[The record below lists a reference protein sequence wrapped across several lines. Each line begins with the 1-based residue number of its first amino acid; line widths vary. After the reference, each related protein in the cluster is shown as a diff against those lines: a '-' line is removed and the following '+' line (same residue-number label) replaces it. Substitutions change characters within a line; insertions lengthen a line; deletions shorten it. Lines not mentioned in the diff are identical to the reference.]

1 VKVQVVRESTDL
13 PYTILVYG
21 VTEGTFDGSV
31 DEGTKAELIRVVML
45 VPSPARR
52 RHEDVYSFSGDLT
65 AFCSDSK
72 GLGKVIASG
81 KGIVHLATRCKFPPA
96 KRRRAG
102 KTRCLSRK
110 APTGLV
116 RVIGLAVM
124 DVLRKMLIW
133 IAIAAV
139 VILAISLPVIVAT
152 GMFGGKP
159 LAGTVALIGL
169 VLLAFGVAWY
179 VRSRGA
185 GI

>member
-1 VKVQVVRESTDL
+1 MGAPCCGVV
-13 PYTILVYG
+13 
-21 VTEGTFDGSV
+21 
-31 DEGTKAELIRVVML
+31 
-45 VPSPARR
+45 
-52 RHEDVYSFSGDLT
+52 
-65 AFCSDSK
+65 
-72 GLGKVIASG
+72 
-81 KGIVHLATRCKFPPA
+81 IVHLATRCKFPSA

-102 KTRCLSRK
+102 KTRCLLCKVS
-110 APTGLV
+110 TGLV

-139 VILAISLPVIVAT
+139 VILAISLPVIVVT